1 MTTILT
7 LLSMSV
13 GSLLGGTAAIEVIFS
28 LPGMGYMVTSAVT
41 SRDYPVIQAFV
52 VWMSVI
58 YLLINLLTDFFY
70 FYMDPRIN
78 AGMEEGA

>member
-1 MTTILT
+1 M
-7 LLSMSV
+7 
-13 GSLLGGTAAIEVIFS
+13 IFS

>member
-1 MTTILT
+1 
-7 LLSMSV
+7 
-13 GSLLGGTAAIEVIFS
+13 
-28 LPGMGYMVTSAVT
+28 MVTSAVT